1 VNLAFGGSVDNLAP
15 PLRLELPVKVLPI
28 VRRPRRYNVLRGGR
42 GSAKS
47 RTVARVL
54 ATAALSPRLI
64 GGREV
69 PFRCLCTREIQKSMK
84 DSVHRLIADEIRRLG
99 LADLF
104 EILDTEIRGP
114 NGALFLFAGLQ
125 GHTVESMKSYEGLTD
140 VWVEEASAVCDRSW
154 EILIPTL
161 RGKGARFY
169 ITFNPD
175 LEADPVW
182 QRFVVSPPKSNR
194 IHSIELN
201 YEDNP
206 WFEDTELPEESE
218 QLKRQN
224 PAAWAH
230 VYGGQLRSQNGIIF
244 KREWARWY
252 DPDLPGE
259 LPVGMRF
266 YLASDYAA
274 TPEGGDYTVHT
285 VFGVDHRD
293 RIYVVDCWYDQ
304 ADPHN
309 WTDSKGEDRR
319 GWIDA
324 GLDLVEKWRPLY
336 WFDESGPITR
346 SVDGAIKVAMMQRS
360 AAGRPAYVTR
370 VTLPSVGSKANRAIG
385 LNTRKPTVADQARA
399 LGFAGRMSAGA
410 VYFPKPGPGREW
422 VLWLTNQLWAF
433 HGLGDQLDDGTD
445 TCSLFA
451 RGLEQVPK
459 GAEPPKKPE
468 DAPEPFTEAWFA
480 ERDRLRGEGQ
490 RDDAAYYEGTG

>member
-1 VNLAFGGSVDNLAP
+1 MNLAFGGTIDNLAP

-28 VRRPRRYNVLRGGR
+28 VRLPKRFNVLRGGR

-47 RTVARVL
+47 RSVARILVVS
-54 ATAALSPRLI
+54 ALSPRI
-64 GGREV
+64 ISGVER

-84 DSVHRLIADEIRRLG
+84 DSVHRLIADEIARLKLG
-99 LADLF
+99 HLF
-104 EILDTEIRGP
+104 DVQETEIKGP

-161 RGKGARFY
+161 RGKGSRFY

-182 QRFVVSPPKSNR
+182 QRFIVSPPKSNR
-194 IHSIELN
+194 INSIELN
-201 YEDNP
+201 YVDNP
-206 WFEDTELPEESE
+206 WFDETELPEESE
-218 QLKRQN
+218 ELKAKN
-224 PAAWAH
+224 PVAWAH

-244 KREWARWY
+244 RREWARWFV
-252 DPDLPGE
+252 PELPGE
-259 LPVGMRF
+259 LPEGMRF
-266 YLASDYAA
+266 YIASDYAA
-274 TPEGGDYTVHT
+274 TPEGGDYTVHA

-293 RIYVVDCWYDQ
+293 RIYVVDCWYGQ
-304 ADPHN
+304 ADPHR
-309 WTDSKGEDRR
+309 WTDSEGVERE

-324 GLDLVEKWRPLY
+324 ALDLVEKWRPLW
-336 WFDESGPITR
+336 WFDESGPIAR
-346 SVDGAIKVAMMQRS
+346 STDGAIKVAMMNRA

-370 VTLPSVGSKANRAIG
+370 MTLPSVGSKGNRAIG

-410 VYFPKPGPGREW
+410 VYFPKPGAGREW
-422 VLWLTNQLWAF
+422 VTWLTEQLWAF
-433 HGLGDQLDDGTD
+433 HGLGEQLDDGTD
-445 TCSLFA
+445 ACSLFA
-451 RGLEQVPK
+451 RGLEAVVK
-459 GAEPPKKPE
+459 GAEPDKKPE

-480 ERDRLRGEGQ
+480 ERDRLRHEGET
-490 RDDAAYYEGTG
+490 DAADYYERGG